1 MEFNRR
7 VLISIHF
14 KKRQLKLDALLL
26 TKKNL
31 NLVSFRGHLIL
42 VINQED
48 LDHDVGQETPFPY
61 K

>member
-42 VINQED
+42 VINQD
-48 LDHDVGQETPFPY
+48 LDHDAGQETSLPY

>member
-1 MEFNRR
+1 MG
-7 VLISIHF
+7 
-14 KKRQLKLDALLL
+14 ALLL

-31 NLVSFRGHLIL
+31 NLVSFRGYFIL

>member
-1 MEFNRR
+1 MELNQF
-7 VLISIHF
+7 VPISIHF
-14 KKRQLKLDALLL
+14 KKRQLEAWRTSVD
-26 TKKNL
+26 KKNL
-31 NLVSFRGHLIL
+31 NLVSFRGYFIL